1 MAFPEHLLVPMDG
14 SPLSERA
21 LHITLDEYPASD
33 VTVLH
38 VVNPAQPG
46 YSYHPAEYETESEPL
61 HGSEEWY
68 ARAKTLADELFAEV
82 RDIAAMYDADVET
95 ELAVGEPGRTII
107 DHVEGNDVGQIVIGS
122 HGRDEA
128 DQFFL
133 GSVTETVVFRSPV
146 RVLLV
151 R

>member
-1 MAFPEHLLVPMDG
+1 MSIEHVLVPMDG
-14 SPLSERA
+14 SPLSKQA
-21 LHITLDEYPASD
+21 LTIAFEEYPDST

-38 VVNPAQPG
+38 VIDPTQPG
-46 YSYHPAEYETESEPL
+46 YSYPIEFDLDAEPL

-68 ARAKTLADELFAEV
+68 ERSEELAEELFSEV
-82 RDIAAMYDADVET
+82 N
-95 ELAVGEPGRTII
+95 ELATEYETTVSTETVVGEPGREIVEFAEKSDI
-107 DHVEGNDVGQIVIGS
+107 DQILIGS
-122 HGRDEA
+122 HGRKDE
-128 DQFFL
+128 DESFL

>member
-1 MAFPEHLLVPMDG
+1 MGLDHVLVPMDG
-14 SPLSERA
+14 SPLSKQA
-21 LHITLDEYPASD
+21 LRIALEEYPDTA

-38 VVNPAQPG
+38 VIDPSEPG
-46 YSYHPAEYETESEPL
+46 YSYPAEFDPDVEPL

-68 ARAKTLADELFAEV
+68 ERAEELEDELLSEAEGTAE
-82 RDIAAMYDADVET
+82 DYDAELTLET
-95 ELAVGEPGRTII
+95 AVGTPGREIVDLASESDIDQII
-107 DHVEGNDVGQIVIGS
+107 IGS
-122 HGRDEA
+122 HGRSDEEEPL
-128 DQFFL
+128 L

>member
-1 MAFPEHLLVPMDG
+1 MARIDHLLVPVDG
-14 SPLSERA
+14 SPLSNQA
-21 LHITLDEYPASD
+21 LRVALDEYPDAT

-38 VVNPAQPG
+38 VINPAQPG
-46 YSYHPAEYETESEPL
+46 YSYPVEYESQEEPL

-68 ARAKTLADELFAEV
+68 ERSKELAEQLFEEV
-82 RDIAAMYDADVET
+82 RATAAGSGVEVET
-95 ELAVGEPGRTII
+95 ELAVGEPGRAI
-107 DHVEGNDVGQIVIGS
+107 VEHAGEHEVDQIVIGS

-128 DQFFL
+128 EQAFL

>member
-1 MAFPEHLLVPMDG
+1 MDNIDHLLVPVDG
-14 SPLSERA
+14 SPLSNRA
-21 LHITLDEYPASD
+21 LRVALDEYPNAT

-38 VVNPAQPG
+38 VINPAQPG
-46 YSYHPAEYETESEPL
+46 YSYSAEYDVQDEPL

-68 ARAKTLADELFAEV
+68 ERSEELAEQLFEAV
-82 RDIAAMYDADVET
+82 RDTAVEHGAEVET
-95 ELAVGEPGRTII
+95 ELAVGEPGRVI
-107 DHVEGNDVGQIVIGS
+107 VEYAGEHGVDQIVIGS

-128 DQFFL
+128 EQVFL

>member
-1 MAFPEHLLVPMDG
+1 MPVETILVPMDG

-21 LHITLDEYPASD
+21 LHIALSEHPEAN

-38 VVNPAQPG
+38 VINPAQPG
-46 YSYHPAEYETESEPL
+46 YSYPVDYDPDTEPL
-61 HGSEEWY
+61 HGSAAWY
-68 ARAKTLADELFAEV
+68 ERSEAFAEELFETA
-82 RDIAAMYDADVET
+82 RDVASGYDAELET
-95 ELAVGEPGRTII
+95 VLRVGEPGRAII
-107 DHVEGNDVGQIVIGS
+107 HYARNHDVDEIVIGS

-128 DQFFL
+128 EQFFL

>member
-1 MAFPEHLLVPMDG
+1 MDPVERILVPVDG

-21 LHITLDEYPASD
+21 LRIAFAEYPTAKIN
-33 VTVLH
+33 VLH
-38 VVNPAQPG
+38 TIDPTQPG
-46 YSYHPAEYETESEPL
+46 YSYSIEVEAENEPL

-68 ARAKTLADELFAEV
+68 ARSEELAEQLFAEV
-82 RDIAAMYDADVET
+82 RSIAAEYDAEVAT
-95 ELAVGEPGRTII
+95 EMSVGEPGREII
-107 DHVEGNDVGQIVIGS
+107 DFATKHDIDQIVIGS
-122 HGRDEA
+122 HGRDE
-128 DQFFL
+128 DEGLLL

>member
-1 MAFPEHLLVPMDG
+1 MAMDGRILVPMDG
-14 SPLSERA
+14 SPLSKRA
-21 LHITLDEYPASD
+21 LRIALDEYPDAD

-38 VVNPAQPG
+38 VINPTQPG
-46 YSYHPAEYETESEPL
+46 YSYPIEYESQEEPL
-61 HGSEEWY
+61 HGSEAWY
-68 ARAKTLADELFAEV
+68 ERSEELADRLFAEV
-82 RDIAAMYDADVET
+82 GEIADEYDAEVST
-95 ELAVGEPGRTII
+95 EVSVGEPGRAII
-107 DHVEGNDVGQIVIGS
+107 DYVTQHDIGQIIIGS

-128 DQFFL
+128 SPFLL

>member
-1 MAFPEHLLVPMDG
+1 MAVETILVPMDG
-14 SPLSERA
+14 SPLSKRA
-21 LHITLDEYPASD
+21 LRIALAEYPGAS

-38 VVNPAQPG
+38 VINPAQPG
-46 YSYHPAEYETESEPL
+46 YSYPVDYDPEVEPL
-61 HGSEEWY
+61 HGSEAWY
-68 ARAKTLADELFAEV
+68 ERSEAYAEELFETARDVAAE
-82 RDIAAMYDADVET
+82 YDA
-95 ELAVGEPGRTII
+95 ELDTALLVGEPGRAII
-107 DHVEGNDVGQIVIGS
+107 DYARRHEVDEIVIGS

-128 DQFFL
+128 EQFFL

>member
-1 MAFPEHLLVPMDG
+1 MAIDHVLVPMDG
-14 SPLSERA
+14 SPLSRQA
-21 LHITLDEYPASD
+21 LTIAFEEYPDAS

-38 VVNPAQPG
+38 VIDPTQPG
-46 YSYHPAEYETESEPL
+46 YSYPTEIDLDTEPL

-68 ARAKTLADELFAEV
+68 ERSEELAEELFAEV
-82 RDIAAMYDADVET
+82 NDLAEEHGATVAT
-95 ELAVGEPGRTII
+95 EVTVGEPGREIVEIADETDVDQII
-107 DHVEGNDVGQIVIGS
+107 IGS
-122 HGRDEA
+122 HGRGDE
-128 DQFFL
+128 DESFL

>member
-1 MAFPEHLLVPMDG
+1 MDRPQRILVPMDG
-14 SPLSERA
+14 SPLSEAA
-21 LHITLDEYPASD
+21 LEVVLSEYPDAS

-38 VVNPAQPG
+38 VIDPTMPG
-46 YSYHPAEYETESEPL
+46 YSTPTDADWTTEPL

-68 ARAKTLADELFAEV
+68 ERSEELAEELFEDARAMADRNDHA
-82 RDIAAMYDADVET
+82 IET
-95 ELAVGEPGRTII
+95 ETRVGDAGRTI
-107 DHVEGNDVGQIVIGS
+107 VEYADDDGFDQIVIGS
-122 HGRDEA
+122 HGRENVD
-128 DQFFL
+128 DTML

>member
-1 MAFPEHLLVPMDG
+1 MAMDGRILVPMDG
-14 SPLSERA
+14 SPLSKRA
-21 LHITLDEYPASD
+21 LRIALDEYPDAD

-38 VVNPAQPG
+38 VINPTQPG
-46 YSYHPAEYETESEPL
+46 YSYPIEYESQEEPL
-61 HGSEEWY
+61 HGSEAWY
-68 ARAKTLADELFAEV
+68 ERSEELADRLFAEV
-82 RDIAAMYDADVET
+82 GEIADEYDAEVST
-95 ELAVGEPGRTII
+95 ELSVGEPGRAII
-107 DHVEGNDVGQIVIGS
+107 DYVTQHDIDQIIIGS

-128 DQFFL
+128 SPFLL

>member
-1 MAFPEHLLVPMDG
+1 MPKPEQILVPMDG

-21 LHITLDEYPASD
+21 LRITLDEYPDAD

-38 VVNPAQPG
+38 VIDPTMAG
-46 YSYHPAEYETESEPL
+46 YSYPTDIDLDREPL

-68 ARAKTLADELFAEV
+68 ERSRELAGVLFEDVAAIAEEYGAEV
-82 RDIAAMYDADVET
+82 TTET
-95 ELAVGEPGRTII
+95 TVGESGRAVVEYAT
-107 DHVEGNDVGQIVIGS
+107 DHDVDQIVIGS
-122 HGRDEA
+122 HGRSDEEL
-128 DQFFL
+128 QLL
-133 GSVTETVVFRSPV
+133 GTVTETVVFRSPV

>member
-1 MAFPEHLLVPMDG
+1 MADIEQLLVPMDG

-21 LHITLDEYPASD
+21 LRIALSEYQQAT

-38 VVNPAQPG
+38 VIDPTKPG
-46 YSYHPAEYETESEPL
+46 YSYPVETDPYNEPL

-68 ARAKTLADELFAEV
+68 ERSRELAEQLFEDVHDVAAE
-82 RDIAAMYDADVET
+82 YEADVTTET
-95 ELAVGEPGRTII
+95 AVGEPGRAIVDYV
-107 DHVEGNDVGQIVIGS
+107 DHHDVDQIVIGS
-122 HGRDEA
+122 HGRDE
-128 DQFFL
+128 DTSSML